1 MWFWKE
7 DHRVE
12 LPVSSHHFKVHTIN
26 SLYHC
31 WCWLW
36 LCSLR
41 LCLPGFCMHCSV
53 NLFFFSSFPYCTL
66 WKKIIIYS
74 LTYTEKAM
82 LQGWNIYTNYLEFFM
97 QHLSI
102 PTFIYAIISSYSCG
116 FMNIWFTHWAMIQFI
131 IFLTF
136 FLL

>member
-7 DHRVE
+7 GHRVE
-12 LPVSSHHFKVHTIN
+12 LSVSSHHFKVHTIN

-36 LCSLR
+36 LRSSR
-41 LCLPGFCMHCSV
+41 LCLSGLCTIQ
-53 NLFFFSSFPYCTL
+53 LIFFFLFSFPYCIL
-66 WKKIIIYS
+66 WKKITIYS

-82 LQGWNIYTNYLEFFM
+82 LQGLNIYTNYLEFFVR
-97 QHLSI
+97 HLSI

-116 FMNIWFTHWAMIQFI
+116 FMNIWFILWAMIQFI
-131 IFLTF
+131 ILLTF

>member
-1 MWFWKE
+1 MWFRKE
-7 DHRVE
+7 DHRVD

-26 SLYHC
+26 FLYHC

-41 LCLPGFCMHCSV
+41 LCLSGFCTV
-53 NLFFFSSFPYCTL
+53 QLIFFFPSFPYCTL
-66 WKKIIIYS
+66 WKKITIYS
-74 LTYTEKAM
+74 STYTEKAM
-82 LQGWNIYTNYLEFFM
+82 LQGWNIDTNYLEFFVR
-97 QHLSI
+97 HSSI

-116 FMNIWFTHWAMIQFI
+116 FMNIWFLLWAMIQFI
-131 IFLTF
+131 LLLTF